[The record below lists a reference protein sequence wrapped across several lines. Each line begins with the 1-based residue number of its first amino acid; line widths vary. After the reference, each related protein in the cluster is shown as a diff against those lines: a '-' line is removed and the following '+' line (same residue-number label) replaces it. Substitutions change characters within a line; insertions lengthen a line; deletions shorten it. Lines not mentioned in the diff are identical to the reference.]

1 MNGEIL
7 LQPPIS
13 LQHNTPLS
21 LCETGSFQKSSK
33 KLFLGVINSFFLRIS
48 SKSEKCMKIKNLYC
62 LGLSLL
68 LAGCVSNGVSY
79 KPSSKATVDE
89 VVRVCDGDTFVCNID
104 DYPPLIG
111 KEIRVRLRG
120 INTPELN
127 SRDPVERQRAWQAKI
142 ALTQLL
148 KNSKDIELRNIARGK
163 YFRII
168 ADVYVDKQPV
178 TNFLNI
184 KKHIKTK
191 KRTK

>member
-7 LQPPIS
+7 LQPSIS
-13 LQHNTPLS
+13 VQSDTLFLP
-21 LCETGSFQKSSK
+21 CETNSFQKSSK
-33 KLFLGVINSFFLRIS
+33 KLFSGVINSLFPRIS
-48 SKSEKCMKIKNLYC
+48 SESEGYMIVRTLYC

-68 LAGCVSNGVSY
+68 LAGCGSNGVSH
-79 KPSSKATVDE
+79 KISSKATVDE

-104 DYPPLIG
+104 SYPPLIG

-120 INTPELN
+120 IDAPELN
-127 SRDPVERQRAWQAKI
+127 SRDPVERQRAWQAKTVLI
-142 ALTQLL
+142 QLL
-148 KNSKDIELRNIARGK
+148 KNSKDIELRNISRGK

-168 ADVYVDKQPV
+168 ADVHVDKQPV